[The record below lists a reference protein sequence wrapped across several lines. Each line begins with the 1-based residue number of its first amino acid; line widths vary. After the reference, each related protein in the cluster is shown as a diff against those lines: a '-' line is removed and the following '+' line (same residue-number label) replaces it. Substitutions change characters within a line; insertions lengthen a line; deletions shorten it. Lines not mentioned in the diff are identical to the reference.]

1 MKTPVIVLVGRPN
14 VGKSTIFNRLVGQRL
29 AIIDDIPGT
38 TRDRLVAEGDWAGYD
53 FFVVDTG
60 GLDPIKKASQEP
72 LSIGSAAFIDEIRLQ
87 AEEAIEEADV
97 IMLVV
102 DSQQGLTE
110 ADREIAQLLRRRQSM
125 VEGQPWPPVL
135 LVANKADSETAR
147 LNALDFYQL
156 GMGEP
161 YTISAIHGTGTG
173 DLLDAAV
180 ALFPHRID
188 EEPEDNSVKVAIV
201 GKPNAG
207 KSSILNKLVGSQR
220 AIVSSIPGTTRDAID
235 TQIER
240 EGVTFTLI
248 DTAGIRK
255 RGSIIPGVEKYSVLR
270 AMQAIERC
278 DVALLVVDA
287 ESGITA
293 QDTHIAGFI
302 NEAMKSVILVV
313 NKWDLIEKE
322 TNTMLEYT
330 QRIRQQLNFLPYVPV
345 IFVSALSGQ
354 RIDKLL
360 PLVMDVNLE
369 RQTKLS
375 TSQLNR
381 VLQTAQDRHQM
392 SSGTGKP
399 LRIYYGTQVKVDP
412 PTFLLYVNNPKL
424 GHFSYIR
431 FLENQIR
438 AEYPFTGTPIR
449 IVLKERER
457 TERDAGV

>member
-1 MKTPVIVLVGRPN
+1 
-14 VGKSTIFNRLVGQRL
+14 
-29 AIIDDIPGT
+29 
-38 TRDRLVAEGDWAGYD
+38 
-53 FFVVDTG
+53 
-60 GLDPIKKASQEP
+60 
-72 LSIGSAAFIDEIRLQ
+72 
-87 AEEAIEEADV
+87 
-97 IMLVV
+97 
-102 DSQQGLTE
+102 
-110 ADREIAQLLRRRQSM
+110 
-125 VEGQPWPPVL
+125 
-135 LVANKADSETAR
+135 
-147 LNALDFYQL
+147 
-156 GMGEP
+156 MGEP

-240 EGVTFTLI
+240 DGVTFTLI

-345 IFVSALSGQ
+345 IFVSASAASGS
-354 RIDKLL
+354 I
-360 PLVMDVNLE
+360 
-369 RQTKLS
+369 
-375 TSQLNR
+375 
-381 VLQTAQDRHQM
+381 
-392 SSGTGKP
+392 SSF
-399 LRIYYGTQVKVDP
+399 R
-412 PTFLLYVNNPKL
+412 
-424 GHFSYIR
+424 S
-431 FLENQIR
+431 
-438 AEYPFTGTPIR
+438 
-449 IVLKERER
+449 
-457 TERDAGV
+457 